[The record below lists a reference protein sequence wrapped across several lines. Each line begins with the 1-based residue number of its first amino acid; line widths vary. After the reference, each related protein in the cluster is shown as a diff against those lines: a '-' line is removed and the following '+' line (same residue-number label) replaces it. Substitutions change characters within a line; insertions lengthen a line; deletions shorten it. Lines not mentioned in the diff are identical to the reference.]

1 VNERDEMASGP
12 TEGSKRIGSSAS
24 ELVSSANR
32 TLDKHNVA
40 QRATPPSQPPS
51 IPDYELLRRIGG
63 GSYGEV
69 WLARSATAVL
79 RAVKIVRRHTF
90 EDNRPFQREMDAID
104 AFQNAST
111 FGGEDNEKV
120 TQMFNELRHA
130 FRENGE
136 PGYWLK
142 RLEQAEAELSPEKQP
157 YAFAKLHARLGDNDR
172 ALALLRNAW
181 QVKDTG
187 LVSLISDQ
195 CWDDLRDDDQFKELL
210 KKLGYRTDWPIK

>member
-1 VNERDEMASGP
+1 MNDRDEMASALTRKPASIVSSTSGP
-12 TEGSKRIGSSAS
+12 TSAKNADSDKRVAS
-24 ELVSSANR
+24 QISP
-32 TLDKHNVA
+32 
-40 QRATPPSQPPS
+40 PPSQPPS

-120 TQMFNELRHA
+120 TQRFNEL
-130 FRENGE
+130 
-136 PGYWLK
+136 
-142 RLEQAEAELSPEKQP
+142 
-157 YAFAKLHARLGDNDR
+157 
-172 ALALLRNAW
+172 
-181 QVKDTG
+181 
-187 LVSLISDQ
+187 
-195 CWDDLRDDDQFKELL
+195 
-210 KKLGYRTDWPIK
+210 